1 MTAGRIRVPVPAET
15 GGEDRLVGSLTFR
28 HAAYLAVA
36 AAGFAVMLL
45 GQVSTTRLCLGAVL
59 AIIGMAGA
67 MLRPYGEPLDRF
79 ALTAIAYLIRRRGTH
94 IDDDQAAVPIDDQPV
109 PVEADPAP
117 AVQSEPAEATER
129 RSRINPVVVR
139 RLLVALAVCGVA
151 AIAATRL
158 MDRPTA
164 PPPPD
169 PRVVVVQIPA
179 TPPDPWG
186 EVDRDFDQ
194 WLNSF
199 G

>member
-15 GGEDRLVGSLTFR
+15 SGEDRLVGSLTFR

-36 AAGFAVMLL
+36 AAGLAVMLL
-45 GQVSTTRLCLGAVL
+45 GHVSTVRLALGAVL
-59 AIIGMAGA
+59 AIIGLAGA
-67 MLRPYGEPLDRF
+67 MVRPYGEPFDRLAF
-79 ALTAIAYLIRRRGTH
+79 SAIGYLIRRRGTR
-94 IDDDQAAVPIDDQPV
+94 IVDEPV
-109 PVEADPAP
+109 EPTEEPVEPVEAEKAP
-117 AVQSEPAEATER
+117 AVPPKPAESTER
-129 RSRINPVVVR
+129 RSRINPVAVR
-139 RLLVALAVCGVA
+139 PLLVALAVCGVA
-151 AIAATRL
+151 AIAATQL
-158 MDRPTA
+158 IDRPPT

-179 TPPDPWG
+179 TSPDPWG

>member
-1 MTAGRIRVPVPAET
+1 LTGGRIRVPVPAET
-15 GGEDRLVGSLTFR
+15 SGEDRLVGSLTFR

-36 AAGFAVMLL
+36 AAGLAVMLL
-45 GQVSTTRLCLGAVL
+45 GHVSTARLVFGAVL
-59 AIIGMAGA
+59 AIIGVAGA
-67 MLRPYGEPLDRF
+67 MVRPYGEPLDRLAF
-79 ALTAIAYLIRRRGTH
+79 TAIGYLIRRRGSR
-94 IDDDQAAVPIDDQPV
+94 IDDEPV
-109 PVEADPAP
+109 NPTEEHVEPVETEQTTALPP
-117 AVQSEPAEATER
+117 EPAESTER
-129 RSRINPVVVR
+129 RSRIDPAAVR
-139 RLLVALAVCGVA
+139 RLLVVLAVCGVA

-158 MDRPTA
+158 TDRPPA

-179 TPPDPWG
+179 TRPDPWG